1 MYVTVSVTWT
11 CNWAVNV
18 TLYLVFQTMPD
29 PTSIFQESSQLRLLG
44 SRTLRT
50 KNPFLLVRWTISVQ
64 GVWLWVLTAHMST
77 SPRVQTRTYLISKL
91 EAWST
96 CNWPLCPVAC
106 SPRPTLLPLMWTRL
120 SRAGCVA
127 HCVLTAHLSN
137 NICTDDPD
145 FNLPNLGVEIPG
157 WRWNYHLQWK
167 NGLLWIWRSLP
178 WWRSLSNLVCRALW
192 SPDLS
197 SLMAAAGKML
207 VGDSFKSIVVETIG
221 WY

>member
-1 MYVTVSVTWT
+1 MLDHVGARCV
-11 CNWAVNV
+11 AH
-18 TLYLVFQTMPD
+18 
-29 PTSIFQESSQLRLLG
+29 
-44 SRTLRT
+44 
-50 KNPFLLVRWTISVQ
+50 
-64 GVWLWVLTAHMST
+64 WVLTAHMST
-77 SPRVQTRTYLISKL
+77 SNSPDSNLLNFLTGSLKVPAIGL
-91 EAWST
+91 
-96 CNWPLCPVAC
+96 LCPVAC
-106 SPRPTLLPLMWTRL
+106 SPKPTHLPLMWTQL

-192 SPDLS
+192 SPDLP

-207 VGDSFKSIVVETIG
+207 VGDSFKSTVVETSG